1 MTVKE
6 TDGVKYIHANG
17 VETPYVGELSLERM
31 KKYIKCDLVEYCL
44 TNDGDMM
51 VIDESG
57 KLDPRKPLNL
67 TATYLYEYSRKK
79 NGRYVDYIVGCVVL
93 IPAEVFKAWDNE
105 NEEQWEDDECE

>member
-17 VETPYVGELSLERM
+17 VEIPYVGVLSLDTI
-31 KKYIKCDLVEYCL
+31 KKTIKCDMAEFCL
-44 TNDGDMM
+44 TNDGDTM

-57 KLDPRKPLNL
+57 KMDPTKALNL
-67 TATYLYEYSRKK
+67 TATYLYKYSRSK
-79 NGRYVDYIVGCVVL
+79 NGRYVDYIVGSVVL
-93 IPAEVFKAWDNE
+93 IPAEVMKAWDNE